1 MERSHS
7 CSNFEAR
14 VGPGAV
20 LAIEAE
26 GAATVKCKEL
36 PQPKPHAGSSDNLP
50 LSICASSADHFP
62 PNKPLRKRKK
72 LQRQQSAVD
81 VDDLECD
88 CAYAGDL
95 EENADHDHD
104 IENEQEQTS
113 LDALPHLP
121 SHFSQQQSPAHVRMA
136 LQRHISISCSSSN
149 SNSNANTNASTR
161 SDTYSSL
168 RYTRSNLSRSSL
180 LLSHQQSSFDGTERT
195 ESSETLDMLPMG
207 RGRSQVHPSGR
218 CMGQMPMNMQMQMR
232 SGQPSALASALHAT
246 AKLAAS
252 VDAYTAEATAAAAA
266 TATAVPSGHLPL
278 TGPGADYSM
287 CDSCRPLRF
296 HSQNPGQSCHVHSNL
311 GSRPV
316 HSGPSSYVGSSRYLY
331 HNFNSNSPHAGSG
344 RFSAQRDASLPPAAA
359 GPLPLPCS
367 LPLPS
372 GLAASIAPP
381 PFQYRTFQQNQS
393 YRFQPRQ
400 HRTGSSSMSQ
410 SGEDLHSPT
419 YLSWRKLQLSRAK
432 LKASSKTSALLSGFA
447 MVAMVEVQLD
457 HDTKVP
463 PGMLV
468 AFAICTTMLVAV
480 HMLALMISTC
490 ILPNIEVV
498 CNLHSISLVHESPH
512 ERLHWYIETAWAFS
526 TLLGLILFLLEIA
539 ILCWVKFY
547 DLSPPAAWSACVV
560 LIPVM
565 IIFLAFA
572 IHFYRSLVTH
582 KYEVTVSGI
591 RELEILK
598 EQMEQDHLEH
608 HNNHNRN
615 NGLHYGAAGDIV

>member
-1 MERSHS
+1 MSVWTT
-7 CSNFEAR
+7 SNAGGLETLPESQQLPKHPAQGAQTSKTSASTFLQSQR
-14 VGPGAV
+14 QSGGPLNLNSATFTTANTAHHFQHVVAAAV
-20 LAIEAE
+20 A
-26 GAATVKCKEL
+26 AATSVATGHH
-36 PQPKPHAGSSDNLP
+36 QHQQQQHHYHHNSGGASSNHGSSP
-50 LSICASSADHFP
+50 
-62 PNKPLRKRKK
+62 
-72 LQRQQSAVD
+72 
-81 VDDLECD
+81 
-88 CAYAGDL
+88 
-95 EENADHDHD
+95 
-104 IENEQEQTS
+104 T
-113 LDALPHLP
+113 
-121 SHFSQQQSPAHVRMA
+121 
-136 LQRHISISCSSSN
+136 SSN
-149 SNSNANTNASTR
+149 GFK
-161 SDTYSSL
+161 
-168 RYTRSNLSRSSL
+168 RSSL
-180 LLSHQQSSFDGTERT
+180 SNSLLQF
-195 ESSETLDMLPMG
+195 PPPPP
-207 RGRSQVHPSGR
+207 PSG
-218 CMGQMPMNMQMQMR
+218 
-232 SGQPSALASALHAT
+232 
-246 AKLAAS
+246 
-252 VDAYTAEATAAAAA
+252 
-266 TATAVPSGHLPL
+266 
-278 TGPGADYSM
+278 
-287 CDSCRPLRF
+287 
-296 HSQNPGQSCHVHSNL
+296 QSH
-311 GSRPV
+311 PK
-316 HSGPSSYVGSSRYLY
+316 
-331 HNFNSNSPHAGSG
+331 
-344 RFSAQRDASLPPAAA
+344 
-359 GPLPLPCS
+359 
-367 LPLPS
+367 
-372 GLAASIAPP
+372 
-381 PFQYRTFQQNQS
+381 
-393 YRFQPRQ
+393 PRQ

-615 NGLHYGAAGDIV
+615 NGIHYGAAGDIV